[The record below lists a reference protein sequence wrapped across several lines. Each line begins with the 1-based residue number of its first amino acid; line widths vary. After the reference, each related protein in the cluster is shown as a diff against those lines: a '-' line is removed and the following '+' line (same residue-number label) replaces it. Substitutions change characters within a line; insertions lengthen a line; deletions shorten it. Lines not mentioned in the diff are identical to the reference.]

1 MAGLGVSEVGCVR
14 MWSSYFGP
22 NLMLQLKRLYMLEVG
37 FQQKI
42 SSVIIVYSL
51 CIVVVAGP

>member
-37 FQQKI
+37 FQQKYLQLLLF
-42 SSVIIVYSL
+42 IVYVL
-51 CIVVVAGP
+51 LL